1 MLSNYKINKSD
12 NKTVVVS
19 RAHDHS
25 LAIEQSQP
33 IKILLVDD
41 HKSMLWGLERLIES
55 EQPRMVVVGKASNRA
70 EVFDFLQTAQADII
84 LLDLDLNGESSLD
97 FLEEILQHSQ
107 AQVLVLTA
115 TQDPAVH
122 QRAMLS
128 GASGVVLKNEAAE
141 VILRAIKTVHAGE
154 IWFDRAATSRLLRKL
169 NNSAFYADDGHSKK
183 IATLTP
189 KEHQIVLSMAAMPG
203 ARNKAIA
210 SHLCMS
216 EHTLRNH
223 LTGIYAKLELSTRLE
238 LVMYV
243 IEHKLANQAAAA

>member
-1 MLSNYKINKSD
+1 MLSTSKIINPVKKILAVNS
-12 NKTVVVS
+12 
-19 RAHDHS
+19 AHHS
-25 LAIEQSQP
+25 TESIEKPQP

-55 EQPRMVVVGKASNRA
+55 EQPHMQVVGKASSRA
-70 EVFDFLQTAQADII
+70 EVFVFLQSTQADII

-97 FLEEILQHSQ
+97 FLEELLQQSQ

-115 TQDPAVH
+115 MQDPAVH
-122 QRAMLS
+122 QRAIMT
-128 GASGVVLKNEAAE
+128 GASGVVLKSENAE

-154 IWFDRAATSRLLRKL
+154 VWFDRAATSRLLRRL
-169 NNSAFYADDGHSKK
+169 NNSANQNDGGHSKK

-189 KEHQIVLSMAAMPG
+189 KERQIVVAMAALPG

-223 LTGIYAKLELSTRLE
+223 LTGIYAKLELSNRLE

-243 IEHKLANQAAAA
+243 IEHKLASQPADA

>member
-1 MLSNYKINKSD
+1 MLNTNEISKP
-12 NKTVVVS
+12 V
-19 RAHDHS
+19 
-25 LAIEQSQP
+25 
-33 IKILLVDD
+33 KILLVDD

-55 EQPRMVVVGKASNRA
+55 EQPHMQVVGKASNRA
-70 EVFDFLQTAQADII
+70 EVFAFLQSTQADIV

-97 FLEEILQHSQ
+97 FLEEMLQLSP

-115 TQDPAVH
+115 MQDPAVH

-128 GASGVVLKNEAAE
+128 GASGVVLKSENAE

-154 IWFDRAATSRLLRKL
+154 VWFDRAATSRLLRKL
-169 NNSAFYADDGHSKK
+169 NNSTNHNDGGQSKK

-189 KEHQIVLSMAAMPG
+189 KERQIVVAMAALPG

-210 SHLCMS
+210 SQLCMS

-223 LTGIYAKLELSTRLE
+223 LTGIYAKLALANRLE

-243 IEHKLANQAAAA
+243 IEHKLANHSAEV